1 VTIRYNRVMG
11 RRSIAIF
18 DLGGVL
24 VDWNPRY
31 LYRKLFRGNEAEMEH
46 FLANV
51 CTSKWNLQQDAG
63 RSFAEATALLKKEH
77 PNYSELIEAW
87 FVRHPEMLAGPIPGS
102 VGILAELRAN
112 EVPLYAL
119 SNWSTETFPS
129 AQKRFDF
136 LQWFKG
142 ILLSGKV
149 GLVKPDPR
157 IYELFLATFGID
169 PIQAVYIDDIPA
181 NVEGANAVG
190 MHGIVFKNAEQLRTD
205 LTNLGLM
212 DHAVKSTHTQITPT
226 QSSPEAS
233 R

>member
-1 VTIRYNRVMG
+1 MG
-11 RRSIAIF
+11 ARSIAVF

-31 LYRKLFRGNEAEMEH
+31 LYRKLFGGDDAAMEH
-46 FLANV
+46 FLANI

-77 PNYSELIEAW
+77 PNYGELIDAW
-87 FVRHPEMLAGPIPGS
+87 FARHPEMLAGPIPGS
-102 VGILAELRAN
+102 VDILAELRAN
-112 EVPLYAL
+112 EIPLYAL

-136 LQWFKG
+136 LQWFRG

-149 GLVKPDPR
+149 RLIKPDPR
-157 IYELFLATFGID
+157 IYELFLETFSID
-169 PIQAVYIDDIPA
+169 PAQTVYIDDIPA
-181 NVEGANAVG
+181 NVEGANAAG
-190 MHGIVFKNAEQLRTD
+190 MHGIVFKNANQLRTE

-212 DHAVKSTHTQITPT
+212 NQGVNSAFSFEITPT
-226 QSSPEAS
+226 RSFPGAS
-233 R
+233 K